1 MPSPSTSIPSGQ
13 EPWLQQTGPAPWQ
26 ALWQQSW
33 AGLGLQPEADLLPQ
47 LLAAYGQPQRHYHG
61 LQHLH
66 ECLWHWQQVQHLAD
80 RPTLVALALWF
91 HDAVYDPQAKDNE
104 LRSAQWAMQALQAAG
119 APAAMAE
126 QVQALIMATCHTAQ
140 PAPGDARLVVD
151 IDLAIL
157 GAAPARF
164 AQYQWQVRQEY
175 GWVPEAQ
182 YRQGRR
188 AVLQGFAQRAAIYG
202 TPWFQARLETR
213 ARANLAQ
220 SLAEL
225 DGVEAG

>member
-1 MPSPSTSIPSGQ
+1 MPSPSTSILPGQ
-13 EPWLQQTGPAPWQ
+13 ELWLQQTGPAPWQ

-33 AGLGLQPEADLLPQ
+33 AGLGLQPEAELLPQ

-91 HDAVYDPQAKDNE
+91 HDAVYAPQAKDNE

-126 QVQALIMATCHTAQ
+126 QVQALITATCHTAQ
-140 PAPGDARLVVD
+140 PTPGDAQLVVD

-164 AQYQWQVRQEY
+164 AQYQRQVRQEY

-202 TPWFQARLETR
+202 TPWFHARLEGR

-225 DGVEAG
+225 DGAAAG